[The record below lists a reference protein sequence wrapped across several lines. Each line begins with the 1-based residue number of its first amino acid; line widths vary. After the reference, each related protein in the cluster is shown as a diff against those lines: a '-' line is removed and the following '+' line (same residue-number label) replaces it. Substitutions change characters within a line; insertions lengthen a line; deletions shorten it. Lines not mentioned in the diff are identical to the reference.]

1 MSELTLIRKNLLRKP
16 LRFLLMYI
24 VIAVAFLL
32 FGLLQSIQ
40 SVMAGDTK
48 AQASTRLIVTNR
60 INFTQ
65 PLPFAYAAR
74 VAALAGDNPVAQA
87 SWFGGYYKEP
97 RNFLVAYA
105 VDAPAYLKVYPELH
119 LDAGQKAAFLRERTG
134 LMVGRAAAQR
144 YGWRVGQHIMLS
156 STIFN
161 NRQGGHAWDFVVAA
175 IYSNDK
181 TNGDEQSVY
190 FHYDYFN
197 ATRTFGTDRI
207 GSVIVGTTDAVAGE
221 RLAHLIDKAFANTPD
236 ETSTVNEQQFAQ
248 AFLAQFGNIGAI
260 VRIVVGAA
268 FFTMLLV
275 VGNTMMMNSRA
286 RTREIGI
293 FKSLGF
299 PRSSV
304 ARMVVGE
311 ALLLS
316 ASAALGGLLL
326 AAGIVAVLRKSANLG
341 SLTMTPG
348 IWLTGLAASI
358 LLGLLTAAVPLRTA
372 LNLNVATAL
381 GRV

>member
-1 MSELTLIRKNLLRKP
+1 MSEFTLIRKNLLRKP
-16 LRFLLMYI
+16 LRFLLMYV

-32 FGLLQSIQ
+32 FGLLQSVQ
-40 SVMAGDTK
+40 SVMSGGSEANQGN
-48 AQASTRLIVTNR
+48 RLIVSNR

-65 PLPFAYAAR
+65 PLPYAYTAR
-74 VAALAGDNPVAQA
+74 VAALPGAEAVAHA
-87 SWFGGYYKEP
+87 TWFGGYYQEP
-97 RNFLVAYA
+97 RNFLVSYA
-105 VDAPAYLKVYPELH
+105 VDPLDYLKVYPELR
-119 LDAGQKAAFLRERTG
+119 LSAAQRDAFVHARNG
-134 LMVGRAAAQR
+134 LMVGRATAERFHWQP
-144 YGWRVGQHIMLS
+144 GQHVSLS
-156 STIFN
+156 SSIFS
-161 NRQGGHAWDFVVAA
+161 NRQGGHAWDFVVSA
-175 IYSNDK
+175 IYTNDK
-181 TNGDEQSVY
+181 ANGDEQAVY

-197 ATRTFGTDRI
+197 TSRTFGTDKI
-207 GSVIVGTTDAVAGE
+207 GSIVVATHDAAAGE
-221 RLAHLIDKAFANTPD
+221 RVARAIDQAFTNTPD

-268 FFTMLLV
+268 FVTMLLV

-299 PRSSV
+299 PRASV

-311 ALLLS
+311 SLLL
-316 ASAALGGLLL
+316 AVSAALGGLLL
-326 AAGIVAVLRKSANLG
+326 AGGVVAVLRTSPNFAGLAMPP
-341 SLTMTPG
+341 S
-348 IWLTGLAASI
+348 IWLAGLGAAF

>member
-1 MSELTLIRKNLLRKP
+1 MSEFTLIRKNLLRKP

-32 FGLLQSIQ
+32 FGLLQSVQ
-40 SVMAGDTK
+40 VVMSGGGEANQGN
-48 AQASTRLIVTNR
+48 RLIVSNR

-65 PLPFAYAAR
+65 PLPYAYVER
-74 VAALAGDNPVAQA
+74 VAALAGTATVTHAT
-87 SWFGGYYKEP
+87 WFGGYYQEP
-97 RNFLVAYA
+97 RNFLVSYA
-105 VDAPAYLKVYPELH
+105 IDPTVYLKVYPELR
-119 LDAGQKAAFLRERTG
+119 LDPAQREAFVRERGG
-134 LMVGRAAAQR
+134 LMVGRATAAR
-144 YGWRVGQHIMLS
+144 FGWKLGQHVALAS
-156 STIFN
+156 SIFS
-161 NRQGGHAWDFVVAA
+161 NRQGGHAWDFVVSA
-175 IYSNDK
+175 IYANDK
-181 TNGDEQSVY
+181 PNGDEQAVY

-197 ATRTFGTDRI
+197 TSRTFGVDKV
-207 GSVIVGTTDAVAGE
+207 GSIVVAAADAAAGE
-221 RLAHLIDKAFANTPD
+221 RLAHAIDQAFSNTPD

-268 FFTMLLV
+268 FATMLLV

-299 PRSSV
+299 PRASV
-304 ARMVVGE
+304 ARMIVGE
-311 ALLLS
+311 SLLL
-316 ASAALGGLLL
+316 ATAAAAGGLLL
-326 AAGIVAVLRKSANLG
+326 AGAIVALLRTSPNFAGLA
-341 SLTMTPG
+341 MTPAV
-348 IWLTGLAASI
+348 WLGGLGAAV

-381 GRV
+381 GRI

>member
-1 MSELTLIRKNLLRKP
+1 MSEFTLIRKNLLRKP
-16 LRFLLMYI
+16 LRFLLMYV

-40 SVMAGDTK
+40 SVMSGDSGANAGN
-48 AQASTRLIVTNR
+48 RLIVTNR
-60 INFTQ
+60 VNFTQ
-65 PLPFAYAAR
+65 PLPFSYAAR
-74 VAALAGDNPVAQA
+74 VAALAGNNPAALA

-97 RNFLVAYA
+97 RNFLVSQAI
-105 VDAPAYLKVYPELH
+105 DAPAYLKVYPELH
-119 LDAGQKAAFLRERTG
+119 LDALQKAAFLGERTG
-134 LMVGRAAAQR
+134 LMVGRATAQR
-144 YGWRVGQHIMLS
+144 FGWKVGQHIALS
-156 STIFN
+156 STIFS
-161 NRQGGHAWDFVVAA
+161 NRRGGHAWDFVIAA

-181 TNGDEQSVY
+181 ANGDEQSVY

-197 ATRTFGTDRI
+197 ATRTFGIDRI
-207 GSVIVGTTDAVAGE
+207 GSMVVATPDAAAGE
-221 RLAHLIDKAFANTPD
+221 RLARIIDAAFANTPD

-316 ASAALGGLLL
+316 GSAALGGLLL
-326 AAGIVAVLRKSANLG
+326 AGGIVAVLRKSPNLSG
-341 SLTMTPG
+341 LSMTPA
-348 IWLTGLAASI
+348 IWLAGLAAAI

-372 LNLNVATAL
+372 LKLNVATAL

>member
-1 MSELTLIRKNLLRKP
+1 MSEFMLIRKNLLRKP

-40 SVMAGDTK
+40 SVMSGHGEANQGN
-48 AQASTRLIVTNR
+48 RLIVSNR

-65 PLPFAYAAR
+65 PLPYAYAGR
-74 VAALAGDNPVAQA
+74 VAALPGTGAVAYA
-87 SWFGGYYKEP
+87 TWFGGYYQEP
-97 RNFLVAYA
+97 RNFLVSYA
-105 VDAPAYLKVYPELH
+105 VDPE
-119 LDAGQKAAFLRERTG
+119 AFLSERNG
-134 LMVGRAAAQR
+134 LMVGRATAARFGWKLGQR
-144 YGWRVGQHIMLS
+144 VSLS
-156 STIFN
+156 SSIFS
-161 NRQGGHAWDFVVAA
+161 NRQGGHAWDFVVSA
-175 IYSNDK
+175 IYGNDK
-181 TNGDEQSVY
+181 PDGDEQSVF

-197 ATRTFGTDRI
+197 TSRTFGVDKI
-207 GSVIVGTTDAVAGE
+207 GSIVVATPDAAAGE
-221 RLAHLIDKAFANTPD
+221 RLARAIDQAFANTPD

-268 FFTMLLV
+268 FVTMLLV
-275 VGNTMMMNSRA
+275 VGNTMIMNGRA

-299 PRSSV
+299 PRASV

-311 ALLLS
+311 SLMLTT
-316 ASAALGGLLL
+316 SAALGGLLL
-326 AAGIVAVLRKSANLG
+326 AGGIVALLRTSPNFAGLSMPGTIWIGGLG
-341 SLTMTPG
+341 
-348 IWLTGLAASI
+348 AAL
-358 LLGLLTAAVPLRTA
+358 LLGFLTAALPLRSA
-372 LNLNVATAL
+372 LDLNVATAL